1 MTAAW
6 EQPGIE
12 RELRLALAMRGGV
25 SLAVWIGGACA
36 EIDELRRGDEPF
48 WRELAEACGYTGIT
62 VDVLTGASAGGLNGV
77 LFASAIR
84 HGFPMRAL
92 EPIWRDVASLDD
104 LRRTGAPWTSVLDG
118 DAAFL
123 DTVHERLAN
132 LVAQAPGAE
141 SGAPVDLR
149 LSATLVEP
157 VVTATVSPTDE
168 PLTRRRS
175 AAGFHFRHDPAGAA
189 PRADL
194 EDDPDAL
201 WRLAVAARATA
212 SFPVAFEAAVV
223 RSSRAGSFADAAA
236 ATAAGR
242 LVDCRGVFSESAG
255 PPDVRSDR
263 PHPDDFAVADG
274 GIIDNIPIGRA
285 LDAVAAAP
293 ADGPTRRVV
302 VYLHPTG
309 PAPPP
314 VDGSVSGRAGPLE
327 GTTRP
332 DPDRGVRAVVGGVI
346 RARVQDESID
356 LDLAQLE
363 RFNASI
369 RHGHL
374 LRRATVERLPVVHDP
389 TGRAV
394 VSPSAAHWDGYVVQR
409 AAADAANLRELLDD
423 PLVALGEDPF
433 PHHER
438 GDDVW
443 RAPLAR
449 WPRFERERL
458 DTALSTVFADALV
471 QAASG
476 ATSSDRILRVGLS
489 ALRRSI
495 HRAIEWCRYLPAAD
509 DASVERLGATKR
521 RLYDLRSSVTVLE
534 RTRRLGW
541 VSLAGHHPPGAGE
554 VDRWALDAVAAVDG
568 LLRVPAAAAERLAEP
583 DPSAAPYLVEA
594 SARLDALVS
603 SGATPRPDPTHI
615 DARLPIVAALTAL
628 VVELLDLVPAYGAAA
643 GPDEVPDGLFPDE
656 HPGALVDRVLRHG
669 AGPVGT
675 RLGTLEVLSLAE
687 HLAGSTPTTP
697 IDFYRIS
704 AATPTP
710 LADQFTVLRD
720 RSRAIGAARAD
731 GWTGRP
737 DLLRPE
743 VKLAG
748 NELSNFAAFLD
759 PRWRT
764 NDWMWG
770 RLDATSG
777 LVNLLVDSARVVD
790 EDGTET
796 LPPTL
801 CQLADLGPSATKDE
815 VVRALTLR
823 RQEQVATDCGVPAEA
838 RADYAVGVE
847 DLTHPGNRSI
857 RRAIVGSV
865 GGAARVLRGEL
876 PRRWRWVARPIGW
889 LAKAIAWFRL
899 RPRGGLPPADRR

>member
-1 MTAAW
+1 M
-6 EQPGIE
+6 
-12 RELRLALAMRGGV
+12 
-25 SLAVWIGGACA
+25 WIGGACA

-48 WRELAEACGYTGIT
+48 WAELSEACGYTGVT

-132 LVAQAPGAE
+132 LVAEAPGVE
-141 SGAPVDLR
+141 SAAPVDLR

-212 SFPVAFEAAVV
+212 SFPVAFEAA
-223 RSSRAGSFADAAA
+223 RRAVES
-236 ATAAGR
+236 GR
-242 LVDCRGVFSESAG
+242 VLR
-255 PPDVRSDR
+255 RRR
-263 PHPDDFAVADG
+263 PGDG
-274 GIIDNIPIGRA
+274 GRAPRGLPRRVQRVGR
-285 LDAVAAAP
+285 
-293 ADGPTRRVV
+293 PTRRCAAIDRTPDDSCGGRRRHHRQHPDRAGARRRRRGAGRRPDLPGRRL
-302 VYLHPTG
+302 LHPTG

-409 AAADAANLRELLDD
+409 AAADAAHLRELLDD
-423 PLVALGEDPF
+423 PLAALGEDPF

-471 QAASG
+471 QASGG
-476 ATSSDRILRVGLS
+476 ATSSDRLLRVGLS

-603 SGATPRPDPTHI
+603 SGAAPRPDPTDI

-710 LADQFTVLRD
+710 LADQFTVLRA

-801 CQLADLGPSATKDE
+801 CRLAELGPGAT
-815 VVRALTLR
+815 
-823 RQEQVATDCGVPAEA
+823 
-838 RADYAVGVE
+838 
-847 DLTHPGNRSI
+847 
-857 RRAIVGSV
+857 
-865 GGAARVLRGEL
+865 
-876 PRRWRWVARPIGW
+876 
-889 LAKAIAWFRL
+889 
-899 RPRGGLPPADRR
+899 